1 MGVRLPFG
9 YDHSRYYGA
18 SADLLVFYAH
28 YQATAANTPGRAA
41 ASCRTTWGCSTCS
54 GTSTNG
60 CMIGMMSTRPGHHGS
75 YDDSINDREYINEKT
90 PRLLRGGSFGFLRAD
105 VRSACRGGGAQR
117 TGTHTSAFAPPGRTT
132 ELPDIF
138 APSAFLILVF
148 MREYTTMYSS
158 TLTRSSRVVPRNR
171 LSLLNWREN
180 MR

>member
-1 MGVRLPFG
+1 MGVRPPFG
-9 YDHSRYYGA
+9 YDHEPLLRR
-18 SADLLVFYAH
+18 SADLLVFYAR
-28 YQATAANTPGRAA
+28 YQANSREHAWACGGLLPNDLGLFDMLGNEYEWVHDRD
-41 ASCRTTWGCSTCS
+41 
-54 GTSTNG
+54 NV
-60 CMIGMMSTRPGHHGS
+60 TRPGHHGS

-90 PRLLRGGSFGFLRAD
+90 PRLLRGGSFGFLPAD
-105 VRSACRGGGAQR
+105 VRSACRGGGARR

-132 ELPDIF
+132 ELPNIF

-171 LSLLNWREN
+171 LSLLNWREI